1 MCISTP
7 KAPDV
12 PPPAQ
17 RQEMKLPD
25 NGSTAGVADQNARR
39 RRGLYASIFTSAQ
52 GTMGAP
58 STTSTSVLG

>member
-12 PPPAQ
+12 PAVAE
-17 RQEMKLPD
+17 RQPTKLPD
-25 NGSTAGVADQNARR
+25 NGSTSGVVDQTARR

>member
-12 PPPAQ
+12 PTIPE
-17 RQEMKLPD
+17 RQATKLPD
-25 NGSTAGVADQNARR
+25 NGSTAELTDARTRR
-39 RRGLYASIFTSAQ
+39 RRGLYASIFTSPR

-58 STTSTSVLG
+58 STSASTVLG